1 MTIDLSTLLKIVI
14 ALGIFNVWLL
24 RFKRDSRWRGGKSKN
39 MIEEFDQYGLP
50 KWSVGIIGFLKV
62 SLAFFLIL
70 SIWFPALETSV
81 LTAIGILMIGA
92 IGMHIKIGD
101 AYSKSIPAFL
111 LLSLTLAVYVL

>member
-1 MTIDLSTLLKIVI
+1 MTELIPLFAGAVTILFGI
-14 ALGIFNVWLL
+14 AFYFALQEF
-24 RFKRDSRWRGGKSKN
+24 KN

-111 LLSLTLAVYVL
+111 LLSLTLAVYLL